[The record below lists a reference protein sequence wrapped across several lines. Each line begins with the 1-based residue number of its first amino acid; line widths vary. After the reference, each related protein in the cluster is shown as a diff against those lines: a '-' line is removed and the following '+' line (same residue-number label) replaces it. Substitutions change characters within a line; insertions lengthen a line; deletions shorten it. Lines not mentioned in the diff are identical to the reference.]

1 MGSVVKRITRPITK
15 IAKKIIPKEI
25 RPFLPY
31 IAAGMVGPAGL
42 GANFMSGITN
52 QALRQALAAGITSAA
67 TDENGNPL
75 RAAGLAAA
83 PALLSQGVGALAGS
97 GGPNTGEGLAGFL
110 NKTKKLKDNTE
121 TISIVDRISSMAN
134 PETLGGQLKLGAA
147 QTSVDQAAKFA
158 ELNQQEIDKY
168 NQSLLSEGMADK
180 GSRRNAIYQ
189 IYMNTGAYEADDVN
203 SMLDKYGYASG
214 GRVNLAGG
222 GLEELMLGM
231 DTGRFPKGSGDKM
244 TKRFKRNVPT
254 IDELINEEEDMDPK
268 DKIIASLTSKLEEDE
283 NKEFDRSLSLG
294 AKGLESLSKSGHSM
308 EPVPMLRF
316 AKGGEVEEVVE
327 DLSIE
332 GQTAGLL
339 RNMIREHGYNGTIT
353 MWNDYKDMMRQGEI
367 NMGFEE
373 FINQHGDMFGGA
385 QGGLAMARGGEVEE
399 VVEESETLMA
409 GGPYTTGRDVEDA
422 FGIWNGMGIEDKSL
436 FEGFLDFYKQ
446 GSWRDQ
452 IMGQADVEE
461 NTMMASGPGRQGDYD
476 NISML
481 LFGKPYKELF
491 PEEVEQM
498 QEYLQ
503 SNMPAGAANGG
514 MIGMALGGQMNSAPR
529 NQMKEIEGQMAGPD
543 WFTKRVEDLMNFEG
557 LSYEEASERAY
568 NEGPL
573 GDDYAKGGRVNYA
586 GGGIM
591 NRNLLNTG
599 MDKDMRSGGFVPEGT
614 KEKADDVPARLSK
627 NEFVMTA
634 DAVRAAG
641 GGSVNKGAQRMYN
654 IMNQLEAKA

>member
-1 MGSVVKRITRPITK
+1 MGFFKKAFRPIAK

-42 GANFMSGITN
+42 GSNFMSGITN
-52 QALRQALAAGITSAA
+52 QALRQALAAGVTSAA
-67 TDENGNPL
+67 TDEDGNPL

-83 PALLSQGVGALAGS
+83 PALFSQGVGALAGS

-110 NKTKKLKDNTE
+110 NKTKTLKDNTE
-121 TISIVDRISSMAN
+121 TVSLVDRISSMAN

-214 GRVNLAGG
+214 GIAGLRSGYENG
-222 GLEELMLGM
+222 GTVTITQEEYDRL
-231 DTGRFPKGSGDKM
+231 KSGS
-244 TKRFKRNVPT
+244 
-254 IDELINEEEDMDPK
+254 ED
-268 DKIIASLTSKLEEDE
+268 AG
-283 NKEFDRSLSLG
+283 FDRSLKIG
-294 AKGLESLSKSGHSM
+294 AKGLAGLSQSGHSM

-316 AKGGEVEEVVE
+316 ATGGEVME
-327 DLSIE
+327 
-332 GQTAGLL
+332 
-339 RNMIREHGYNGTIT
+339 
-353 MWNDYKDMMRQGEI
+353 
-367 NMGFEE
+367 
-373 FINQHGDMFGGA
+373 
-385 QGGLAMARGGEVEE
+385 
-399 VVEESETLMA
+399 EESETLMA
-409 GGPYTTGRDVEDA
+409 GGPYGSGRDVQDA
-422 FGIWNGMGIEDKSL
+422 FSVWSGMGSDDKSL

-461 NTMMASGPGRQGDYD
+461 NTMMASAPSLEDSLNEKSLMMFR
-476 NISML
+476 
-481 LFGKPYKELF
+481 KPYYELTE
-491 PEEVEQM
+491 EEVELLN
-498 QEYLQ
+498 E
-503 SNMPAGAANGG
+503 
-514 MIGMALGGQMNSAPR
+514 MA
-529 NQMKEIEGQMAGPD
+529 
-543 WFTKRVEDLMNFEG
+543 T
-557 LSYEEASERAY
+557 
-568 NEGPL
+568 
-573 GDDYAKGGRVNYA
+573 GGRVGYA
-586 GGGIM
+586 GGGASYNKSERYSILAKKFNKGIPLTPDEAAELEMLEMTYADPHKMAQGGIM

-599 MDKDMRSGGFVPEGT
+599 VDKDMRGGGFIPEGT

-634 DAVRAAG
+634 DAVKAAG